1 MFPDFMTN
9 SHADWVLSTCP
20 AASRVLSVPL
30 PAPIPGGGTAV
41 LMALQT
47 NRRRHQGGADPT
59 LHVSL
64 ALLHVRSIFCFGF
77 CWSLLQKTG
86 ILFSYF
92 PVICPFSLNDW
103 GRQNSNPGPRI
114 SGPLLDTFRFSVRHP
129 FRLRR
134 GSADVIT
141 FPSGW
146 PLRQGAY
153 AGAVIS
159 SRLLMLQRAEV

>member
-1 MFPDFMTN
+1 MPG
-9 SHADWVLSTCP
+9 
-20 AASRVLSVPL
+20 SVPSAL
-30 PAPIPGGGTAV
+30 GAPPRPHPGWGTAV
-41 LMALQT
+41 LTALQT

-92 PVICPFSLNDW
+92 PVICPFSRNDW

-114 SGPLLDTFRFSVRHP
+114 SGPLLDTFRYSVRHP

-134 GSADVIT
+134 GSADVIK
-141 FPSGW
+141 FP
-146 PLRQGAY
+146 RRGAY

-159 SRLLMLQRAEV
+159 SHLLMLQRAEV